1 MRLMQRIRDSIKND
15 CFPKFIR
22 EYVLNYYSSSQKET
36 IDENSKNSKENCADN
51 GNQDTELKNASNDK
65 EKYMKRI
72 PEWVMNAL
80 KSVNVNLLEE

>member
-1 MRLMQRIRDSIKND
+1 MQRIRNSIKND

-36 IDENSKNSKENCADN
+36 IDEKSKTSKENSADN
-51 GNQDTELKNASNDK
+51 GSEETDFKNISNYK
-65 EKYMKRI
+65 EKNMKRV

-80 KSVNVNLLEE
+80 KSVNVNLLDE